1 MDFFGQSEP
10 AKTLS
15 GQCQTSNIQVLP
27 SDHIRP
33 VFFSGSNWLKQNRD
47 TKNKPDLSCYISQ
60 SQFQRLKQ
68 QRIMKTVATS
78 ASARLTMDTW
88 DTVKACLIQQSL
100 CWCVL
105 NMYVY
110 KYRWPYIYII
120 YHLQRSYSFTTNVW
134 YHVMIPPHCVYTVYM
149 RLYTWC
155 ACTEANA

>member
-1 MDFFGQSEP
+1 MATMDFFGQSEP

-110 KYRWPYIYII
+110 KYR
-120 YHLQRSYSFTTNVW
+120 
-134 YHVMIPPHCVYTVYM
+134 
-149 RLYTWC
+149 
-155 ACTEANA
+155 